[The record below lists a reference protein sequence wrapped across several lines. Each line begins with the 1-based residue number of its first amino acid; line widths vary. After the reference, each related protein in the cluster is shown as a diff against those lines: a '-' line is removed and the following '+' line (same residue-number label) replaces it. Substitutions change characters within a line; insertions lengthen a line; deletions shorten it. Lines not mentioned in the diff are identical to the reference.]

1 MSEVDTMWFNLQYL
15 KDGEDDFEDICV
27 NFCGLISF
35 LASVEK
41 HKLLKITK
49 MDIKFSD

>member
-1 MSEVDTMWFNLQYL
+1 MSEVDTIWFRLQYL
-15 KDGEDDFEDICV
+15 KDGEDDFEEIVV

-41 HKLLKITK
+41 HKLLKIEK
-49 MDIKFSD
+49 IDIKSV

>member
-1 MSEVDTMWFNLQYL
+1 MSEVDTIWFRLQYM
-15 KDGEDDFEDICV
+15 KDGVDDVEDILV

-35 LASVEK
+35 LASVDK

-49 MDIKFSD
+49 TDIKSV